1 MPSYQ
6 TQNRTHPD
14 LVPQKT
20 SPSGTGASVRQ
31 TRPKPNKVNS
41 RKAKPGKFQNNSAYY
56 EEVEDGEAEE
66 FVSEEDDEGL
76 DDLFGDEEDDE
87 INVIGEEVAS
97 DPISLYLEEISRIS
111 LLNRQKEVQLA
122 KKIEASNIARAK
134 LRKDKNLSAD
144 EIKRYRRM
152 IKKGD
157 RARDQLIEANY
168 RLVISITKKYASR
181 GVAFMD
187 LIQEGNIGLIKA
199 VDKFDYRRGY
209 KFSTYA
215 TWWIR
220 QAVTRAIADQGR
232 TIRVPVHMCERINK
246 LARTTRELS
255 QKWGR
260 EPELDELA
268 GEMETT
274 PDAIQQIRRIAQ
286 HPLSLEM
293 PIGEE
298 QESNLGDFIEDDSSP
313 TLSESTNTE
322 VLRELMDEV
331 LSSLNAREGRVLQ
344 LRFGLVDGQPHTLEE
359 VGQKFGV
366 TRERV
371 RQIEAAALRK
381 LRHPRRSRRLKD
393 FLE

>member
-1 MPSYQ
+1 MPSNQSQSPAHADLIPSQVSSAQ
-6 TQNRTHPD
+6 TKAPI
-14 LVPQKT
+14 
-20 SPSGTGASVRQ
+20 
-31 TRPKPNKVNS
+31 RPTDPKSTKANS
-41 RKAKPGKFQNNSAYY
+41 RKAKSKTSSIKLTHLNRMSDDD
-56 EEVEDGEAEE
+56 VEMDELLED
-66 FVSEEDDEGL
+66 EDD
-76 DDLFGDEEDDE
+76 DNE
-87 INVIGEEVAS
+87 INLIGEEVAS

-122 KKIEASNIARAK
+122 KKIEAGNIASDR
-134 LRKDKNLSAD
+134 LQESENLSVD
-144 EIKRYRRM
+144 EVRRYRRM
-152 IKKGD
+152 IKLGN

-260 EPELDELA
+260 EPALEELA
-268 GEMETT
+268 DEMETT

-313 TLSESTNTE
+313 TLSETTNTE
-322 VLRELMDEV
+322 VLRELMDDV